1 MFSLQRFEHFDVS
14 SMVDVS
20 TGHVKV
26 LFARTMKKK
35 IHWQCSH
42 LFPLTFLRKSRAW
55 VREKQIAPPSHNFYG
70 LCTFIEHSSRPI
82 SGREIAR
89 LLLKWVLKRIED
101 VWSFMS
107 RFLAVSQ
114 VVENLVGHY
123 CRTLISRSLKGREKS
138 SSFTDCMTFNAM
150 GFGLPRQISVKF
162 LSRLTKFS
170 SS

>member
-1 MFSLQRFEHFDVS
+1 
-14 SMVDVS
+14 MVDVS

-26 LFARTMKKK
+26 LFAITMKKK
-35 IHWQCSH
+35 WHWQCSR
-42 LFPLTFLRKSRAW
+42 LFPLKLLRKSRAW
-55 VREKQIAPPSHNFYG
+55 EREKQIAPPSHNFYG

-82 SGREIAR
+82 SGGEIAR
-89 LLLKWVLKRIED
+89 LLLKWVVLKRIED

-114 VVENLVGHY
+114 VVENLLGHY
-123 CRTLISRSLKGREKS
+123 CRTLISRTLKGREKS

-150 GFGLPRQISVKF
+150 GFGLRRQISVKF
-162 LSRLTKFS
+162 LSRQTKFS